1 MTDDRG
7 GPGDGSKADGPAPA
21 AGDGSRQ
28 ARTDGGGAGDG
39 SHACPAA
46 GDGSR
51 QARTAD
57 GPAPAADSAA
67 LEGKSL
73 CHRYRGAARDAVRD
87 VSLRAEPGVVSTVL
101 GPNGSGKSTLLRLL
115 AGGVRP
121 RSGTAEYGGR
131 PLDQWPPRTL
141 ARRLAVVTQH
151 EHVPF
156 PVTAGSLAAMGRYP
170 HLGPWRRER
179 AKDRAAVAAAM
190 ERCGVAGLE
199 DRDFRTLSGGE
210 RQRVRIAR
218 ALAQEPRVLL
228 LDEPTAALDMRYEMS
243 IFRLLR
249 ELATNEGTAVVV
261 VTHNLN
267 LAARFGDRHLLLA
280 DGATAAEG
288 SSAEVITGENV
299 SRVYQWPVGVVSQRF
314 QEGDA
319 PQVLPS

>member
-1 MTDDRG
+1 MTGGRGETGPGSRRSRTGG
-7 GPGDGSKADGPAPA
+7 GPPLGGDSG
-21 AGDGSRQ
+21 
-28 ARTDGGGAGDG
+28 
-39 SHACPAA
+39 
-46 GDGSR
+46 
-51 QARTAD
+51 
-57 GPAPAADSAA
+57 AA
-67 LEGKSL
+67 LEGVSL
-73 CHRYRGAARDAVRD
+73 CHRYRGAARDAVRN
-87 VSLRAEPGVVSTVL
+87 VSLRAEPGLVSTVL

-131 PLDQWPPRTL
+131 PLDEWPRRLL
-141 ARRLAVVTQH
+141 AQRLAVVAQQ

-170 HLGPWRRER
+170 HLGPWRRAR
-179 AKDRAAVAAAM
+179 APDRAAVAEAM

-249 ELATNEGTAVVV
+249 ELATDEGAAVVV

-280 DGATAAEG
+280 EGATAAEG
-288 SSAEVITGENV
+288 TSAEVITGANI

-319 PQVLPS
+319 PQVLPT